1 MKILTN
7 KRFEEILN
15 NERKDTVYKMR
26 IVLAQVKFEASE
38 VLGEE
43 KSLSKQS
50 ISRLER
56 IIGLIRQNI

>member
-38 VLGEE
+38 ILGEE
-43 KSLSKQS
+43 KNLSKQS